1 MTNDQHHDS
10 KDDGEEKIRDRMGSA
25 RDPSLPGVRGSDV
38 AVKAL
43 RWLSHGR
50 IPRGKLIE
58 FCGDPCVFK
67 TGIALDICARLTIGA
82 PLFAKDSTQT
92 RPPQKVLFFS
102 AEDDVADTL
111 LPRFLAAGGDPD
123 LIQFVTAVH
132 GLPTLPSDENKLKG
146 WIKSWQPAFTV
157 FDPIDAFLAPKT
169 DPNSNPDAR
178 RVLLPL
184 IRLGAQTG
192 LTTALIRHL
201 NKDSKLGRAMYRSAG
216 SIGVTAASRASYIIA
231 EKPGCPGRFVLACT
245 KLNGAPKP
253 PSLEYEI
260 AEVVLDGVI
269 KASTVKWLG
278 ETTES
283 ADDLVREPEPR
294 QRGPSPEK
302 RELAEA
308 FLCKELADGAWHPS
322 EPIIAAAK
330 KAGIKYPTLKA
341 ALHALGGSYRKAAFR
356 GGWDWALPSTPNN
369 SQTSAKTN
377 GQKHSTEDFFSEKNS
392 QSSDRSDSPKSSL
405 SSDKNLEDSEFP
417 NDNSATSEKPFSP
430 NHSDNSVDPE
440 NAEDSEF
447 RGAPDDADLF

>member
-1 MTNDQHHDS
+1 MSDDQDHDS
-10 KDDGEEKIRDRMGSA
+10 KDDGEEKIRNRMGSA

-38 AVKAL
+38 TVKAL

-58 FCGDPCVFK
+58 LCGDPCVFK

-82 PLFAKDSTQT
+82 PLFAKDSTQNAC
-92 RPPQKVLFFS
+92 PPQKVLFFS

-111 LPRFLAAGGDPD
+111 LPRFLAVGGDPE

-132 GLPTLPSDENKLKG
+132 GLPTLPSDENKLKE

-184 IRLGAQTG
+184 IRLGAHTG

-231 EKPGCPGRFVLACT
+231 EKPGSPGRFVLACT

-260 AEVVLDGVI
+260 AEVVLGGGI

-283 ADDLVREPEPR
+283 ADDLVRESEPR
-294 QRGPSPEK
+294 QRGPSPDK

-308 FLCKELADGAWHPS
+308 FLRKVLADGAWHPS
-322 EPIIAAAK
+322 EPIIDAAK
-330 KAGIKYPTLKA
+330 AAGIKYPTLKA
-341 ALHALGGSYRKAAFR
+341 ALHALGGSYRKAGFR
-356 GGWDWALPSTPNN
+356 GGWDWSLPGTP
-369 SQTSAKTN
+369 
-377 GQKHSTEDFFSEKNS
+377 
-392 QSSDRSDSPKSSL
+392 
-405 SSDKNLEDSEFP
+405 
-417 NDNSATSEKPFSP
+417 DNSATSTNPNGEQGFTEDKSNSATSNKNGENREDAEFQNGPSATSAKPVSP
-430 NHSDNSVDPE
+430 NHSNNSLDPKMPKLQSFGE
-440 NAEDSEF
+440 P
-447 RGAPDDADLF
+447 PDDADLY